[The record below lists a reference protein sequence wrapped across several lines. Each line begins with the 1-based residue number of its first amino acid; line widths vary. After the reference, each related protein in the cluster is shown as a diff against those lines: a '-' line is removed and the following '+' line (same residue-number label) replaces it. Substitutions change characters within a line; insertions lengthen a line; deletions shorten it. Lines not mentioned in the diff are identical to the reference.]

1 MVETS
6 LLYATVQKKI
16 TRVTW
21 ALFFQFL
28 EYCCSPVV
36 SGVSLVHSE
45 PHHYRVYTD
54 SSRITKQNEIR

>member
-21 ALFFQFL
+21 AFFFFQFL

-36 SGVSLVHSE
+36 SGVSLVNSE
-45 PHHYRVYTD
+45 PHHYRV
-54 SSRITKQNEIR
+54 